1 MCRVRLIG
9 EVGGSCRCEYEGF
22 RPSYCVAYRFDYAV
36 RSNFGPVS
44 LRGCTIDSV
53 THEQKVRMIANS
65 GRSRDYRH
73 ELRCIMD
80 LRSSRDALFIYSAV
94 FPDPD
99 SATP

>member
-22 RPSYCVAYRFDYAV
+22 RPSYCVAHRFDYAA

-44 LRGCTIDSV
+44 LRGCTIDFV
-53 THEQKVRMIANS
+53 THGRKARMIANP
-65 GRSRDYRH
+65 GRSRDCRR

-80 LRSSRDALFIYSAV
+80 LRSCRDALVMYSAV